1 MNLTILC
8 VYLHSFFSHLLF
20 LLMHL
25 IVGDNY
31 KVAGFL
37 SLASVDSITQ
47 ARSCMSYPRTANA
60 AIASTYLTCVFLIEV
75 DIKAPV
81 SILK

>member
-1 MNLTILC
+1 MNLTIFC

-37 SLASVDSITQ
+37 SLTSVDSITQ
-47 ARSCMSYPRTANA
+47 ARCMSYPRTSNA
-60 AIASTYLTCVFLIEV
+60 AIASTYLTCLFLIEV